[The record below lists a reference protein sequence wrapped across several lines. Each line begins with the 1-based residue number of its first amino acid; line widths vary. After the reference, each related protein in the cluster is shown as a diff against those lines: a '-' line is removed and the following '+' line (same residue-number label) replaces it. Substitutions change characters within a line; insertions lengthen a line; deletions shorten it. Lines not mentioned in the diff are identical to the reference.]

1 MAKKARPSKNPGR
14 GAPLTLPKL
23 PTITKRTIRGIA
35 KDLVGQHPTEIAL
48 RIREGLLNENLRL
61 SLKYLQ
67 FVGDRTDGR
76 PVETHRMVGLQ
87 EGPSGA
93 YDLSKLKPA
102 EQKKLL
108 ALLREAQDHTQSK
121 GDT

>member
-1 MAKKARPSKNPGR
+1 MAKKVKPSRYPGR
-14 GAPLTLPKL
+14 GRPLTLPDKVVV
-23 PTITKRTIRGIA
+23 TKRTIRGIA
-35 KDLVGQHPTEIAL
+35 KDLVGAHPTEIGL
-48 RIREGLLNENLRL
+48 RLREGMLNENLRL
-61 SLKYLQ
+61 SLKFLQ

-87 EGPSGA
+87 EGPAGS

-102 EQKKLL
+102 DQKKLL
-108 ALLREAQDHTQSK
+108 ALLRASKDDTQPK